1 MQYAQSFTRGIQM
14 TTTNNLL
21 TLPTLSEL
29 KLIGGYS
36 GLNRPMKWV
45 YSILSQPFSN
55 WVNYG
60 DLIFYN
66 AAGRDTSEKM
76 LISAVEEAH
85 RCKLAGII
93 FLLDE
98 DLLPSIPKS
107 IGICADKLAFPVFTL
122 PITSNINNIQHDII
136 MHIINNEEKWDKS
149 TKFWSDLLFGDCEP
163 NQDQL
168 LNNAYHSDINPKM
181 QFSLYLI
188 QFCNVLEY
196 CNMPVQQKQVDH
208 PSSILSGFYSRVDY
222 LLSQSLHEYWL
233 INHQE
238 SCIVIMPVS
247 STPSDG
253 APFIKIAQELER
265 QYVKAHIRIS
275 KGSLITDLKNIKKS
289 YQEAQRAIYIEK
301 LYPETLPFIDYS
313 KLGFQRL
320 LYEIT
325 DISLLKEYV
334 KDTIG
339 PLLEYDIENNSNYYH
354 TLLFYYRN
362 FKNIAQTAKQ
372 LNYHRNSMIL
382 RMQKI
387 ESILNMDF
395 DSIADF
401 YNIYV
406 ALEIQEYLLKIQEM
420 ISDNSTGE

>member
-1 MQYAQSFTRGIQM
+1 M

-98 DLLPSIPKS
+98 NLLPSIPKS

-253 APFIKIAQELER
+253 APFIKIAQELEH

-289 YQEAQRAIYIEK
+289 YQEAQRANLI
-301 LYPETLPFIDYS
+301 
-313 KLGFQRL
+313 
-320 LYEIT
+320 
-325 DISLLKEYV
+325 
-334 KDTIG
+334 
-339 PLLEYDIENNSNYYH
+339 H
-354 TLLFYYRN
+354 
-362 FKNIAQTAKQ
+362 
-372 LNYHRNSMIL
+372 
-382 RMQKI
+382 
-387 ESILNMDF
+387 
-395 DSIADF
+395 
-401 YNIYV
+401 
-406 ALEIQEYLLKIQEM
+406 LKIPEIWKYLCIHNVFFCKPRVEFDIIFHIPCIQLPELSKCHIQIVLLPYFIIPLIIKCFPLCCKASFLYLFIFPGPVLTIEFDEPGACLTVF
-420 ISDNSTGE
+420 ISWHIHHLLLSICRSRCLSRIAPAPASASIFLPVAYPASLIP

>member
-1 MQYAQSFTRGIQM
+1 M

-168 LNNAYHSDINPKM
+168 LTSTLKCSFHSIS
-181 QFSLYLI
+181 FSFAMY
-188 QFCNVLEY
+188 
-196 CNMPVQQKQVDH
+196 
-208 PSSILSGFYSRVDY
+208 
-222 LLSQSLHEYWL
+222 
-233 INHQE
+233 
-238 SCIVIMPVS
+238 
-247 STPSDG
+247 
-253 APFIKIAQELER
+253 
-265 QYVKAHIRIS
+265 
-275 KGSLITDLKNIKKS
+275 
-289 YQEAQRAIYIEK
+289 
-301 LYPETLPFIDYS
+301 
-313 KLGFQRL
+313 
-320 LYEIT
+320 
-325 DISLLKEYV
+325 
-334 KDTIG
+334 
-339 PLLEYDIENNSNYYH
+339 
-354 TLLFYYRN
+354 
-362 FKNIAQTAKQ
+362 
-372 LNYHRNSMIL
+372 
-382 RMQKI
+382 
-387 ESILNMDF
+387 
-395 DSIADF
+395 
-401 YNIYV
+401 
-406 ALEIQEYLLKIQEM
+406 
-420 ISDNSTGE
+420 